1 MAHSSKSNSTG
12 VRSGGSDRFSDVFGG
27 PPKYNGKSAS
37 PLSDFDYDSIF
48 NSTLRGANDSRSKP
62 SSSPP
67 PPVYDKPVYD
77 EDIFDGLPGLKSK
90 PMSSSARYEDDVF
103 AAGTS
108 SPRNQSKSQGQKQS
122 GAFDDLIGS
131 LGRTNKKFETK
142 NGRSSGG
149 FDDLLPG
156 ISAACFLH
164 RPLSEAAR
172 VQKTTFNA
180 TRLASAAKEDPF
192 VVLESNSTP
201 AVSSP
206 RLFADPLEE
215 ISKPSN
221 SGNTKIRG
229 SSVSGGAFDDIDPLD
244 GFGKSFPASSS
255 GIENNVKD
263 GSPSRMGSNI
273 GRSQTSSSTET
284 IGKSSFKDSG
294 RHSQKVYANNF
305 QESNVFD
312 VPSVSTDAR
321 KSVSQTASAS
331 CVYSKSGEKNSKVEG
346 VFPESHESMEPSDD
360 IWITVSEV
368 PLFTKPTSAPPPSR
382 PPPPIPGRASKSEAG
397 FSTPTARKKGTD
409 SSSFA
414 PGKYSQS
421 PKPTRPPMKRAVG
434 SQIDELKDFAIGTAR
449 SNDDESEE
457 VNTNSSGA
465 AASAAA
471 MKEAMDRAEAKF
483 RHAKEVRDK
492 ECAKTSRT
500 KEAVHLEKDE
510 QAMPDD
516 QEREYRGNPERLD
529 RERRLREEEERER
542 RILEKEREKAREIER
557 EREKAKQAVE
567 RATREARERAAA
579 ETRERAAAEVRL
591 KTERIAV
598 HKVQALARE
607 RAAVEARERAEKV
620 AADAREKA
628 NVEAR
633 DKELKEKAAAAAARA
648 ESEARRRAERA
659 AVERAAAEARER
671 AAAGARERAAA
682 ARMDQQK
689 NDDDLESFFNVSR
702 PGSAPKPRESSP
714 FSDIVLRNILSA
726 LSSDLA
732 FNFQYS
738 MPDPRFQNKGG
749 PEGTRKTSPVGASS
763 NGRKAPSATNI
774 VDDLTEIFGAAPSSG
789 EFQNIDGESD
799 ERRRARLER
808 HQRTK
813 ERAAKALAEKNQRD
827 LQTQRDQDE
836 RHRIGETLDIEIKRW
851 AAGKEGNLRALLST
865 MQYVLNVLTIIL
877 HSLNDDQVLWP
888 ECGWQP
894 VSLTDLITGA
904 SVKKV
909 YRRANLC
916 IHPDKVQQK
925 GATLHQK
932 YIAEKV
938 FDLLK
943 VIVHLLSNFKWSF
956 SRLYW
961 SFSLL
966 MVILAFIDWQF
977 EEAVKFN
984 MKFRISFVPLML
996 YNRRLGTSLIQRSSF
1011 EFYHIYEYVEVG
1023 MIFGVEYTVGAPHSD
1038 LHISSHLQR

>member
-1 MAHSSKSNSTG
+1 ML
-12 VRSGGSDRFSDVFGG
+12 
-27 PPKYNGKSAS
+27 
-37 PLSDFDYDSIF
+37 LS
-48 NSTLRGANDSRSKP
+48 
-62 SSSPP
+62 
-67 PPVYDKPVYD
+67 
-77 EDIFDGLPGLKSK
+77 
-90 PMSSSARYEDDVF
+90 
-103 AAGTS
+103 
-108 SPRNQSKSQGQKQS
+108 
-122 GAFDDLIGS
+122 
-131 LGRTNKKFETK
+131 
-142 NGRSSGG
+142 
-149 FDDLLPG
+149 

-164 RPLSEAAR
+164 RPLSEATR

-180 TRLASAAKEDPF
+180 TRPASTAKEDPF

-221 SGNTKIRG
+221 SGNTKVSD

-244 GFGKSFPASSS
+244 GFGKSFPSSSS
-255 GIENNVKD
+255 GIQNNVKD

-294 RHSQKVYANNF
+294 RHSQKKYTNNF

-331 CVYSKSGEKNSKVEG
+331 RSKSSEKNSQVEG

-360 IWITVSEV
+360 IWISVSEV
-368 PLFTKPTSAPPPSR
+368 PLFTKPTNAPPPSR

-397 FSTPTARKKGTD
+397 FSTPTPRKKGTD

-414 PGKYSQS
+414 SRFNQYSQS
-421 PKPTRPPMKRAVG
+421 PKPARPPVKRAVG
-434 SQIDELKDFAIGTAR
+434 CQIDELKDFAIGTAR

-471 MKEAMDRAEAKF
+471 MKEVMDRAEAKF
-483 RHAKEVRDK
+483 RHAKEVRDR
-492 ECAKTSRT
+492 EYAKTSRT
-500 KEAVHLEKDE
+500 KEAVQLEKDE

-529 RERRLREEEERER
+529 RERRLREEEEREQR
-542 RILEKEREKAREIER
+542 RLEKEREKAREIER
-557 EREKAKQAVE
+557 EREKGKQAVE

-620 AADAREKA
+620 ATDAREKA

-648 ESEARRRAERA
+648 ESEVRRRAERA

-702 PGSAPKPRESSP
+702 PGSAPRPRESSP
-714 FSDIVLRNILSA
+714 V
-726 LSSDLA
+726 
-732 FNFQYS
+732 
-738 MPDPRFQNKGG
+738 
-749 PEGTRKTSPVGASS
+749 
-763 NGRKAPSATNI
+763 
-774 VDDLTEIFGAAPSSG
+774 
-789 EFQNIDGESD
+789 
-799 ERRRARLER
+799 
-808 HQRTK
+808 
-813 ERAAKALAEKNQRD
+813 
-827 LQTQRDQDE
+827 
-836 RHRIGETLDIEIKRW
+836 
-851 AAGKEGNLRALLST
+851 ST
-865 MQYVLNVLTIIL
+865 
-877 HSLNDDQVLWP
+877 
-888 ECGWQP
+888 
-894 VSLTDLITGA
+894 
-904 SVKKV
+904 
-909 YRRANLC
+909 
-916 IHPDKVQQK
+916 
-925 GATLHQK
+925 
-932 YIAEKV
+932 
-938 FDLLK
+938 
-943 VIVHLLSNFKWSF
+943 
-956 SRLYW
+956 
-961 SFSLL
+961 
-966 MVILAFIDWQF
+966 
-977 EEAVKFN
+977 
-984 MKFRISFVPLML
+984 
-996 YNRRLGTSLIQRSSF
+996 
-1011 EFYHIYEYVEVG
+1011 
-1023 MIFGVEYTVGAPHSD
+1023 
-1038 LHISSHLQR
+1038 

>member
-37 PLSDFDYDSIF
+37 TLSDFDYDSIF
-48 NSTLRGANDSRSKP
+48 NSTSRGANDSRSKP
-62 SSSPP
+62 TSS

-90 PMSSSARYEDDVF
+90 PTSSSARYEDDVF
-103 AAGTS
+103 ATGIS

-131 LGRTNKKFETK
+131 LGRTNKKSETK
-142 NGRSSGG
+142 N
-149 FDDLLPG
+149 
-156 ISAACFLH
+156 AAFFLH
-164 RPLSEAAR
+164 RPLSEATR

-180 TRLASAAKEDPF
+180 TRPASAVKEDPF
-192 VVLESNSTP
+192 VVLEPNSTP
-201 AVSSP
+201 TVSSP
-206 RLFADPLEE
+206 QLFADPLEE

-221 SGNTKIRG
+221 SGNTKVSG
-229 SSVSGGAFDDIDPLD
+229 SSVSRGAFDDIDPLD

-263 GSPSRMGSNI
+263 GSPSRMGPNI

-294 RHSQKVYANNF
+294 RHSQKMYTNNF

-321 KSVSQTASAS
+321 KSVGQTASAPR
-331 CVYSKSGEKNSKVEG
+331 VYSKSSEKNSQVEG

-368 PLFTKPTSAPPPSR
+368 PLFTNPTSAPPPSR

-397 FSTPTARKKGTD
+397 FSTSTARKKGTD

-414 PGKYSQS
+414 PRFNQYSQS
-421 PKPTRPPMKRAVG
+421 PKPTRPPVKRAVG
-434 SQIDELKDFAIGTAR
+434 CQIDELKDFAIATAR
-449 SNDDESEE
+449 NNDDESEE

-465 AASAAA
+465 TASAAA

-492 ECAKTSRT
+492 EYAKTSRT
-500 KEAVHLEKDE
+500 KEAVQLEKDE

-516 QEREYRGNPERLD
+516 QEREHRGNPERLD
-529 RERRLREEEERER
+529 RERRLREEEEREQR
-542 RILEKEREKAREIER
+542 RLEKEREKAREIERER

-607 RAAVEARERAEKV
+607 RAAVEARERAEKA
-620 AADAREKA
+620 AADGREKA

-702 PGSAPKPRESSP
+702 PGSAPRPRESSP
-714 FSDIVLRNILSA
+714 FED
-726 LSSDLA
+726 
-732 FNFQYS
+732 Y

-763 NGRKAPSATNI
+763 NGRKASSATNI
-774 VDDLTEIFGAAPSSG
+774 VDDLTEIFGGSILFCNCNPFLLLFFSLLIARIADFGMILLVKAAPSSG
-789 EFQNIDGESD
+789 EFQNVDGESD

-813 ERAAKALAEKNQRD
+813 ERAAFVVVPFYLRFTSRNLIVQFVQAKALAEKNQRD

-836 RHRIGETLDIEIKRW
+836 RH
-851 AAGKEGNLRALLST
+851 
-865 MQYVLNVLTIIL
+865 
-877 HSLNDDQVLWP
+877 VLWP

-925 GATLHQK
+925 GATLQQK

-943 VIVHLLSNFKWSF
+943 VSC
-956 SRLYW
+956 R
-961 SFSLL
+961 
-966 MVILAFIDWQF
+966 
-977 EEAVKFN
+977 E
-984 MKFRISFVPLML
+984 
-996 YNRRLGTSLIQRSSF
+996 RRLGTSLIQRSCF
-1011 EFYHIYEYVEVG
+1011 EFYHVILSRKLFKKMLQIYEYVEVG
-1023 MIFGVEYTVGAPHSD
+1023 MIFGVEYTIGAPHSD

>member
-1 MAHSSKSNSTG
+1 ML
-12 VRSGGSDRFSDVFGG
+12 
-27 PPKYNGKSAS
+27 
-37 PLSDFDYDSIF
+37 LS
-48 NSTLRGANDSRSKP
+48 
-62 SSSPP
+62 
-67 PPVYDKPVYD
+67 
-77 EDIFDGLPGLKSK
+77 
-90 PMSSSARYEDDVF
+90 
-103 AAGTS
+103 
-108 SPRNQSKSQGQKQS
+108 
-122 GAFDDLIGS
+122 
-131 LGRTNKKFETK
+131 
-142 NGRSSGG
+142 
-149 FDDLLPG
+149 

-164 RPLSEAAR
+164 RPLSEATR

-180 TRLASAAKEDPF
+180 TRPASAVKEDPF

-206 RLFADPLEE
+206 QLFADPLEE

-221 SGNTKIRG
+221 SGNTKVSG
-229 SSVSGGAFDDIDPLD
+229 SSGSGGAFDDIDPLD

-263 GSPSRMGSNI
+263 VSPSRMGSNI

-284 IGKSSFKDSG
+284 IGKSPFKDSG
-294 RHSQKVYANNF
+294 RYSQKMYTNNF

-321 KSVSQTASAS
+321 KSVGQTASAS
-331 CVYSKSGEKNSKVEG
+331 RVYSKSSGKNSQVEG

-414 PGKYSQS
+414 PRFNQYSQS
-421 PKPTRPPMKRAVG
+421 PKPTRPPVKRA
-434 SQIDELKDFAIGTAR
+434 DELKDFAIGTAR
-449 SNDDESEE
+449 NNDDESEE

-471 MKEAMDRAEAKF
+471 MKEVMDRAEAKF

-492 ECAKTSRT
+492 EYAKTSRT
-500 KEAVHLEKDE
+500 KEAVQLEKDE

-529 RERRLREEEERER
+529 HERRLREEEERER
-542 RILEKEREKAREIER
+542 RRLEKEREKAIEIERER

-607 RAAVEARERAEKV
+607 RAAVGARERAEK
-620 AADAREKA
+620 AASDAREKA

-702 PGSAPKPRESSP
+702 PGSAPRPRESSP
-714 FSDIVLRNILSA
+714 V
-726 LSSDLA
+726 
-732 FNFQYS
+732 
-738 MPDPRFQNKGG
+738 
-749 PEGTRKTSPVGASS
+749 
-763 NGRKAPSATNI
+763 
-774 VDDLTEIFGAAPSSG
+774 
-789 EFQNIDGESD
+789 
-799 ERRRARLER
+799 
-808 HQRTK
+808 
-813 ERAAKALAEKNQRD
+813 
-827 LQTQRDQDE
+827 
-836 RHRIGETLDIEIKRW
+836 
-851 AAGKEGNLRALLST
+851 ST
-865 MQYVLNVLTIIL
+865 
-877 HSLNDDQVLWP
+877 
-888 ECGWQP
+888 
-894 VSLTDLITGA
+894 
-904 SVKKV
+904 
-909 YRRANLC
+909 
-916 IHPDKVQQK
+916 
-925 GATLHQK
+925 
-932 YIAEKV
+932 
-938 FDLLK
+938 
-943 VIVHLLSNFKWSF
+943 
-956 SRLYW
+956 
-961 SFSLL
+961 
-966 MVILAFIDWQF
+966 
-977 EEAVKFN
+977 
-984 MKFRISFVPLML
+984 
-996 YNRRLGTSLIQRSSF
+996 
-1011 EFYHIYEYVEVG
+1011 
-1023 MIFGVEYTVGAPHSD
+1023 
-1038 LHISSHLQR
+1038 

>member
-1 MAHSSKSNSTG
+1 ML
-12 VRSGGSDRFSDVFGG
+12 
-27 PPKYNGKSAS
+27 
-37 PLSDFDYDSIF
+37 LS
-48 NSTLRGANDSRSKP
+48 
-62 SSSPP
+62 
-67 PPVYDKPVYD
+67 
-77 EDIFDGLPGLKSK
+77 
-90 PMSSSARYEDDVF
+90 
-103 AAGTS
+103 
-108 SPRNQSKSQGQKQS
+108 
-122 GAFDDLIGS
+122 
-131 LGRTNKKFETK
+131 
-142 NGRSSGG
+142 
-149 FDDLLPG
+149 

-164 RPLSEAAR
+164 RPLSEATR

-180 TRLASAAKEDPF
+180 TRPASAVKEDPF
-192 VVLESNSTP
+192 IVLESNSTP

-206 RLFADPLEE
+206 QLFADPLEE

-221 SGNTKIRG
+221 SGNTKVSG

-263 GSPSRMGSNI
+263 VSPSRMGSNI

-284 IGKSSFKDSG
+284 IGKSPFKDSG
-294 RHSQKVYANNF
+294 RYSQKMYTNNF

-321 KSVSQTASAS
+321 KSVGQTASAS
-331 CVYSKSGEKNSKVEG
+331 RVYSKSSGKNSQVEG

-414 PGKYSQS
+414 PRFNQYSQS
-421 PKPTRPPMKRAVG
+421 PKPTRPPVKRA
-434 SQIDELKDFAIGTAR
+434 DELKDFAIGTAR
-449 SNDDESEE
+449 NNDDESEE

-471 MKEAMDRAEAKF
+471 MKEVMDRAEAKF

-492 ECAKTSRT
+492 EYAKTSRT
-500 KEAVHLEKDE
+500 KEAVQLEKDE

-529 RERRLREEEERER
+529 HERRLREEEERER
-542 RILEKEREKAREIER
+542 RRLEKEREKAIEIERER

-607 RAAVEARERAEKV
+607 RAAVGARERAEK
-620 AADAREKA
+620 AASDAREKA

-702 PGSAPKPRESSP
+702 PGSAPRPRESSP
-714 FSDIVLRNILSA
+714 V
-726 LSSDLA
+726 
-732 FNFQYS
+732 
-738 MPDPRFQNKGG
+738 
-749 PEGTRKTSPVGASS
+749 
-763 NGRKAPSATNI
+763 
-774 VDDLTEIFGAAPSSG
+774 
-789 EFQNIDGESD
+789 
-799 ERRRARLER
+799 
-808 HQRTK
+808 
-813 ERAAKALAEKNQRD
+813 
-827 LQTQRDQDE
+827 
-836 RHRIGETLDIEIKRW
+836 
-851 AAGKEGNLRALLST
+851 ST
-865 MQYVLNVLTIIL
+865 
-877 HSLNDDQVLWP
+877 
-888 ECGWQP
+888 
-894 VSLTDLITGA
+894 
-904 SVKKV
+904 
-909 YRRANLC
+909 
-916 IHPDKVQQK
+916 
-925 GATLHQK
+925 
-932 YIAEKV
+932 
-938 FDLLK
+938 
-943 VIVHLLSNFKWSF
+943 
-956 SRLYW
+956 
-961 SFSLL
+961 
-966 MVILAFIDWQF
+966 
-977 EEAVKFN
+977 
-984 MKFRISFVPLML
+984 
-996 YNRRLGTSLIQRSSF
+996 
-1011 EFYHIYEYVEVG
+1011 
-1023 MIFGVEYTVGAPHSD
+1023 
-1038 LHISSHLQR
+1038 

>member
-1 MAHSSKSNSTG
+1 MDEFGMLAKEYGFGPQGKAAPMAHSSKSNSTG

-27 PPKYNGKSAS
+27 PPKYNGKSGS

-48 NSTLRGANDSRSKP
+48 NSTSRGANDSRSKP
-62 SSSPP
+62 TSS

-90 PMSSSARYEDDVF
+90 PTSSSARYEDDVF
-103 AAGTS
+103 AAGIS
-108 SPRNQSKSQGQKQS
+108 SPRNRSKSQGQKQS
-122 GAFDDLIGS
+122 GAFDDLIGN
-131 LGRTNKKFETK
+131 LGRTNKKSETK

-156 ISAACFLH
+156 FGSN
-164 RPLSEAAR
+164 RPLSEATR

-180 TRLASAAKEDPF
+180 TRPASAVKEDPF
-192 VVLESNSTP
+192 VVLVSNSTP

-215 ISKPSN
+215 ISKPSD
-221 SGNTKIRG
+221 SGNTK
-229 SSVSGGAFDDIDPLD
+229 VSGGAFDDIDPLD
-244 GFGKSFPASSS
+244 GFGKSFPATSS

-263 GSPSRMGSNI
+263 GSPSRTGSNI

-294 RHSQKVYANNF
+294 RRSQKMYTNNF

-331 CVYSKSGEKNSKVEG
+331 RVYSTSSEKNSQVEG
-346 VFPESHESMEPSDD
+346 MFPESHESMEPSDD

-414 PGKYSQS
+414 PPFNQYSPS
-421 PKPTRPPMKRAVG
+421 PKPTRPSMKSAVG
-434 SQIDELKDFAIGTAR
+434 CQIDELKDFAIGTGR

-492 ECAKTSRT
+492 EYAKNYRT
-500 KEAVHLEKDE
+500 KEAVQLQKDE

-516 QEREYRGNPERLD
+516 QESEYRGNPERLD
-529 RERRLREEEERER
+529 RERQLREEEERER
-542 RILEKEREKAREIER
+542 RRLEKEREKAREIERER

-607 RAAVEARERAEKV
+607 RAAVEARERAEKA

-659 AVERAAAEARER
+659 VVERAAAEARER

-702 PGSAPKPRESSP
+702 PGSAPRPRESSP
-714 FSDIVLRNILSA
+714 FQD
-726 LSSDLA
+726 
-732 FNFQYS
+732 F

-763 NGRKAPSATNI
+763 NGRKASSATNI
-774 VDDLTEIFGAAPSSG
+774 VDDLTEIFGAAPSS
-789 EFQNIDGESD
+789 EKFQNVDGESD

-865 MQYVLNVLTIIL
+865 MQYVL
-877 HSLNDDQVLWP
+877 WP

-925 GATLHQK
+925 GATLQQK

-943 VIVHLLSNFKWSF
+943 
-956 SRLYW
+956 
-961 SFSLL
+961 
-966 MVILAFIDWQF
+966 
-977 EEAVKFN
+977 EAWNKFN
-984 MKFRISFVPLML
+984 SEELF
-996 YNRRLGTSLIQRSSF
+996 
-1011 EFYHIYEYVEVG
+1011 
-1023 MIFGVEYTVGAPHSD
+1023 
-1038 LHISSHLQR
+1038 

>member
-1 MAHSSKSNSTG
+1 MAHSSKSNSTSTG

-27 PPKYNGKSAS
+27 PPKYNGKSGS

-48 NSTLRGANDSRSKP
+48 NSTSRGANDSRSKP
-62 SSSPP
+62 TSS

-103 AAGTS
+103 AAGIS

-131 LGRTNKKFETK
+131 LGRTNKKFVVGTGC
-142 NGRSSGG
+142 GRGIQ
-149 FDDLLPG
+149 PG
-156 ISAACFLH
+156 KELVK
-164 RPLSEAAR
+164 RPLSEATR

-180 TRLASAAKEDPF
+180 TRPASAVKEDPF

-206 RLFADPLEE
+206 QLFADPLEE

-221 SGNTKIRG
+221 SGNTKVSG

-263 GSPSRMGSNI
+263 VSPSRMGSNI

-284 IGKSSFKDSG
+284 IGKSPFKDSG
-294 RHSQKVYANNF
+294 RYSQKMYTNNF

-321 KSVSQTASAS
+321 RRL
-331 CVYSKSGEKNSKVEG
+331 
-346 VFPESHESMEPSDD
+346 FPESHESMEPSDD

-414 PGKYSQS
+414 PRFNQYSQS
-421 PKPTRPPMKRAVG
+421 PKPTRPPVKRA
-434 SQIDELKDFAIGTAR
+434 DELKDFAIGTAR
-449 SNDDESEE
+449 NNDDESEE

-471 MKEAMDRAEAKF
+471 MKEVMDRAEAKF

-492 ECAKTSRT
+492 EYAKTSRT
-500 KEAVHLEKDE
+500 KEAVQLEKDE

-529 RERRLREEEERER
+529 HERRLREEEERER
-542 RILEKEREKAREIER
+542 RRLEKEREKAIEIERER

-607 RAAVEARERAEKV
+607 RAAVGARERAEK
-620 AADAREKA
+620 AHQMLEK
-628 NVEAR
+628 R
-633 DKELKEKAAAAAARA
+633 
-648 ESEARRRAERA
+648 
-659 AVERAAAEARER
+659 
-671 AAAGARERAAA
+671 
-682 ARMDQQK
+682 QI
-689 NDDDLESFFNVSR
+689 
-702 PGSAPKPRESSP
+702 APRPRESSP

-732 FNFQYS
+732 FNVFSIRFQDS

-763 NGRKAPSATNI
+763 NGRKASSATNI

-789 EFQNIDGESD
+789 EFQNVDGESD

-836 RHRIGETLDIEIKRW
+836 RH
-851 AAGKEGNLRALLST
+851 
-865 MQYVLNVLTIIL
+865 
-877 HSLNDDQVLWP
+877 VLWP

-909 YRRANLC
+909 YRRATLC

-925 GATLHQK
+925 GATLQQK

-943 VIVHLLSNFKWSF
+943 IPADTFCFQLL
-956 SRLYW
+956 L
-961 SFSLL
+961 
-966 MVILAFIDWQF
+966 
-977 EEAVKFN
+977 
-984 MKFRISFVPLML
+984 
-996 YNRRLGTSLIQRSSF
+996 RLGFALCGLIKETSI
-1011 EFYHIYEYVEVG
+1011 
-1023 MIFGVEYTVGAPHSD
+1023 GAETPEW
-1038 LHISSHLQR
+1038 

>member
-1 MAHSSKSNSTG
+1 ML
-12 VRSGGSDRFSDVFGG
+12 
-27 PPKYNGKSAS
+27 
-37 PLSDFDYDSIF
+37 LS
-48 NSTLRGANDSRSKP
+48 
-62 SSSPP
+62 
-67 PPVYDKPVYD
+67 
-77 EDIFDGLPGLKSK
+77 
-90 PMSSSARYEDDVF
+90 
-103 AAGTS
+103 
-108 SPRNQSKSQGQKQS
+108 
-122 GAFDDLIGS
+122 
-131 LGRTNKKFETK
+131 
-142 NGRSSGG
+142 
-149 FDDLLPG
+149 

-164 RPLSEAAR
+164 RPLSEATR

-180 TRLASAAKEDPF
+180 TRPASAVKEDPF

-206 RLFADPLEE
+206 QLFADPLEE

-221 SGNTKIRG
+221 SGNTKVSG

-263 GSPSRMGSNI
+263 VSPSRMGSNI

-284 IGKSSFKDSG
+284 IGKSPFKDSG
-294 RHSQKVYANNF
+294 RYSQKMYTNNF

-321 KSVSQTASAS
+321 KSVGQTASAS
-331 CVYSKSGEKNSKVEG
+331 RVYSKSSGKNSQVEG

-414 PGKYSQS
+414 PRFNQYSQS
-421 PKPTRPPMKRAVG
+421 PKPTRPPVKRA
-434 SQIDELKDFAIGTAR
+434 DELKDFAIGTAR
-449 SNDDESEE
+449 NNDDESEE

-471 MKEAMDRAEAKF
+471 MKEVMDRAEAKF

-492 ECAKTSRT
+492 EYAKTSRT
-500 KEAVHLEKDE
+500 KEAVQLEKDE

-529 RERRLREEEERER
+529 HERRLREEEERER
-542 RILEKEREKAREIER
+542 RRLEKEREKAIEIERER

-607 RAAVEARERAEKV
+607 RAAVGARERAEK
-620 AADAREKA
+620 AASDAREKA

-702 PGSAPKPRESSP
+702 PGSAPRPRESSP
-714 FSDIVLRNILSA
+714 V
-726 LSSDLA
+726 
-732 FNFQYS
+732 
-738 MPDPRFQNKGG
+738 
-749 PEGTRKTSPVGASS
+749 
-763 NGRKAPSATNI
+763 
-774 VDDLTEIFGAAPSSG
+774 
-789 EFQNIDGESD
+789 
-799 ERRRARLER
+799 
-808 HQRTK
+808 
-813 ERAAKALAEKNQRD
+813 
-827 LQTQRDQDE
+827 
-836 RHRIGETLDIEIKRW
+836 
-851 AAGKEGNLRALLST
+851 ST
-865 MQYVLNVLTIIL
+865 
-877 HSLNDDQVLWP
+877 
-888 ECGWQP
+888 
-894 VSLTDLITGA
+894 
-904 SVKKV
+904 
-909 YRRANLC
+909 
-916 IHPDKVQQK
+916 
-925 GATLHQK
+925 
-932 YIAEKV
+932 
-938 FDLLK
+938 
-943 VIVHLLSNFKWSF
+943 
-956 SRLYW
+956 
-961 SFSLL
+961 
-966 MVILAFIDWQF
+966 
-977 EEAVKFN
+977 
-984 MKFRISFVPLML
+984 
-996 YNRRLGTSLIQRSSF
+996 
-1011 EFYHIYEYVEVG
+1011 
-1023 MIFGVEYTVGAPHSD
+1023 
-1038 LHISSHLQR
+1038 